1 MFEPASDAT
10 TQLQTAA
17 AMLECGTGASVTERR
32 WKLGYL
38 CEIFKLKKKNTTP
51 SCDWMKPTEMA
62 IF

>member
-1 MFEPASDAT
+1 MFEPASDGT

-38 CEIFKLKKKNTTP
+38 CEIFKLKKKKHNTLV
-51 SCDWMKPTEMA
+51 
-62 IF
+62 